1 MTSPRSRLAAFGA
14 VAAVLGLLAVSPAR
28 PVSALEQ
35 DAIRVTESQT
45 VEKEFPPLASMNPLP
60 GLPSPAPRL
69 NGPDSCRQATHCDVI
84 PLEIVVPPTLKPIDE
99 FYVHVQLWWETSQL
113 PSTDDKP
120 AQNANDLD
128 LVVWDDPV
136 PETGMPAE
144 YSTSD
149 TRPEAVKLYRPTKG
163 KYSIVVSNYV
173 GANTGYRLKVEY
185 KPESIVPP
193 FESLAPE
200 FTPFD
205 PPTEQFDPPPVDDP
219 AAQPAPSVDRL
230 GGAQAP
236 PPPPSAPVEIP
247 ASPAPLTPV
256 PIDPDP
262 DFGNFADD
270 AFDEQLAAPTPR
282 VLAEKR
288 VKSLG
293 PPKPASAGS
302 LVFWLAVVPLALIA
316 AGGLWLSKKGSAVLN
331 LR

>member
-1 MTSPRSRLAAFGA
+1 MTSLRSRLAAFGTL
-14 VAAVLGLLAVSPAR
+14 AALLGLLALSPAR
-28 PVSALEQ
+28 PVSALDQ
-35 DAIRVTESQT
+35 QAIRVTESQT
-45 VEKEFPPLASMNPLP
+45 VDKEFPPLASMNPLP
-60 GLPSPAPRL
+60 GLPSPAPKL
-69 NGPDSCRQATHCDVI
+69 NSPDACRQATHCDVI
-84 PLEIVVPPTLKPIDE
+84 PLEVVVPPTLRPIDE

-120 AQNANDLD
+120 ARNANDLD
-128 LVVWDDPV
+128 LVVWDDPI

-144 YSTSD
+144 YSNSD
-149 TRPEAVKLYRPTKG
+149 TRPEALKLYRPTKG

-205 PPTEQFDPPPVDDP
+205 PPPEQFDPPVDDP
-219 AAQPAPSVDRL
+219 ETPPAPSVDRS

-236 PPPPSAPVEIP
+236 PLPASAPGEIP
-247 ASPAPLTPV
+247 APPAPLTPV
-256 PIDPDP
+256 GIDPDP
-262 DFGNFADD
+262 DFGDFADD
-270 AFDEQLAAPTPR
+270 AFDEQLAAPATG

-288 VKSLG
+288 VKAIG
-293 PPKPASAGS
+293 PPKPASTGS
-302 LVFWLAVVPLALIA
+302 LVFWLAIVPLVLIG
-316 AGGLWLSKKGSAVLN
+316 AGGVWLSKKGSAVLN

>member
-1 MTSPRSRLAAFGA
+1 MTSPRSRLAAFGTL
-14 VAAVLGLLAVSPAR
+14 AALLGLLALSPAR
-28 PVSALEQ
+28 PVSALDQ

-69 NGPDSCRQATHCDVI
+69 NGPDACRQATHCDVI
-84 PLEIVVPPTLKPIDE
+84 PLEIVLPPTLKATDE
-99 FYVHVQLWWETSQL
+99 FFVHVQLWWETSQL

-149 TRPEAVKLYRPTKG
+149 TRPEGLKLYRPTKG

-200 FTPFD
+200 FTPLE
-205 PPTEQFDPPPVDDP
+205 PPAEQFDPPVDEPGAPPV
-219 AAQPAPSVDRL
+219 PSVDRS
-230 GGAQAP
+230 GEAQVP
-236 PPPPSAPVEIP
+236 PLPPLAPVET
-247 ASPAPLTPV
+247 PAPPV
-256 PIDPDP
+256 PLSPVAIDPDP
-262 DFGNFADD
+262 DFGNFGDD
-270 AFDEQLAAPTPR
+270 AFDKQLAAPAPG

-288 VKSLG
+288 VKALG
-293 PPKPASAGS
+293 PPKPASTGS
-302 LVFWLAVVPLALIA
+302 LVFWLAIVPLLLIG